1 MPSGLTCSIYD
12 GSDMTLRGFALT
24 CVRQLGAGY
33 VVTDQG
39 EKRMPLYKAPELE
52 VSDYHPK
59 HMKQCEEDLA
69 YWKKVKDDPELCK
82 RLYDEAHMK
91 REIENTQSKDNK
103 EEIKARYMKMIEKV
117 ESRELDEKYASLKE
131 LMLEQLHESMDW
143 DCKPTLPNEAP
154 MPSVEDWVN
163 SRIELAEWRINYHK
177 EEWEKEKQRVA
188 DTNAYLK
195 GLYDAID
202 EFEQKNKD

>member
-12 GSDMTLRGFALT
+12 GSDMTLRGFALN

-33 VVTDQG
+33 AVTDQG
-39 EKRMPLYKAPELE
+39 EKRMPLDKAPELE

-59 HMKQCEEDLA
+59 HIKQSEEDLA
-69 YWKKVKDDPELCK
+69 YWKMVREDSELCK

-103 EEIKARYMKMIEKV
+103 KEIKARYMEMLKKV
-117 ESRELDEKYASLKE
+117 EAWELDEKYASLKE
-131 LMLEQLHESMDW
+131 LMLKQLRESIDW
-143 DCKPTLPNEAP
+143 DCKPTLPYEAS
-154 MPSVEDWVN
+154 MPSIEDWVK
-163 SRIELAEWRINYHK
+163 SRIESAEWDINYHTEK
-177 EEWEKEKQRVA
+177 WEEEKQHVA
-188 DTNAYLK
+188 DINDYLK

-202 EFEQKNKD
+202 KVEPIK